1 METLNKN
8 AVSIFV
14 LSFLLLSFNSTYS
27 QNKKDTTNENYYWA
41 TVGIGLGT
49 IGDGKGTSFS
59 LNANIAY
66 QFDKN
71 MLSLR
76 VVDVG
81 KVFGKNL
88 TDYGLLYGY
97 SLNSTSFFS
106 SIGAGFAIVSGIKDN
121 GLFNKSE
128 NIGPTVGL
136 PIEAK
141 LFWRPITAFGLG
153 LYFFADVNPENFFA
167 GTTLSL
173 QFGKLR

>member
-1 METLNKN
+1 MEALNKN

-27 QNKKDTTNENYYWA
+27 QNKKDTTKENYYWA

-49 IGDGKGTSFS
+49 ICDGKDATFS

-88 TDYGLLYGY
+88 IDYGLLYGY
-97 SLNSTSFFS
+97 LLNSTSFFL
-106 SIGAGFAIVSGIKDN
+106 SIGAGVAIVSGIKDN
-121 GLFNKSE
+121 GIFNKGE

-136 PIEAK
+136 PIEAQ

>member
-8 AVSIFV
+8 AVSILV
-14 LSFLLLSFNSTYS
+14 LSFLLLSFHSTYS

-41 TVGIGLGT
+41 TVGIGLGAM
-49 IGDGKGTSFS
+49 GDKGTSFS
-59 LNANIAY
+59 LNANITY

-88 TDYGLLYGY
+88 TDFGLLYGY

-106 SIGAGFAIVSGIKDN
+106 SIGAGFAIVSEIKDN

-128 NIGPTVGL
+128 NIGPTIGL
-136 PIEAK
+136 PIEAQ

-153 LYFFADVNPENFFA
+153 LYFFADVNPENFFV